1 MPTGYAGQWREIY
14 VTAMGPIER
23 PPNWVGRE
31 QELAIL
37 RAGVEA
43 VRRGE
48 GAVVWVEGEAGIG
61 KSSLVA
67 EALATATDPGWEVG
81 WGIAARLTERLPLRV
96 MLDCLEV
103 RPGSPDPRRAKAAE
117 LLRSERLGLLSA
129 GDASA
134 LGVEVLMTLVDEVCA
149 AAPAV
154 IIIDDVQW
162 ADAAS
167 LIVWHQLAASITQLR
182 LLLIA
187 TCRLSPARAEVREV
201 RSEAARRGGQV
212 IKLGPLPETDV
223 AALVTKMLGSPS
235 SDDALGKLTAQ
246 AAGNPLFVRE
256 LVDALVRERP
266 PQITSEGW
274 EAPERLPV
282 SLASVLSDRLTS
294 VPAETERILQTAAL
308 LGGKFTVTDLAVLLR
323 QPALELAASLQE
335 AVTAGILAASG
346 PQLAFRHSLIR
357 QFLYESMPAAL
368 RTAQHAE
375 AARELAA
382 TGADALSVAEQLF
395 AAGRPGG
402 SWARA
407 WLVEA
412 APVLVTRAPQLTADL
427 LQRELAETPGGDA
440 TRDGL
445 MASLARAL
453 LAAGSHAEAARQA
466 SQALTLMTDPVRRA
480 ETYFVLADAQ
490 LSVGREADAASTVR
504 QALASADL
512 PRTWQPRMLAI
523 LAMLERA
530 STGDLDAADATAR
543 RALTAARE
551 ADDALATAHAL
562 VDLWLSNSI
571 RRDHAAALDYLDQA
585 LEVLGD
591 DLAYADLRS
600 FALDSRIFT
609 LQNLDRW
616 PEAELA
622 LQTAREDARRNGSP
636 DGATWAS
643 AAVLRYWLGQWD
655 DALAELGSDESD
667 VLGPSHS
674 YLREHWSALL
684 VHGVAALIAGRRDE
698 RGIAGQQLRKGLALP
713 ILTIPERE
721 NQDFLIAA
729 HALALEQSGETGQAM
744 RVLAGILPRRD
755 GEMTLIHQWLPDLVR
770 LAIAAGDE
778 RTARAAAQACAA
790 EAAAETFPARAT
802 ATSMRCQGLL
812 SSDTALLLEAVAHYR
827 TVGPAV
833 ELPAALEDLATVLAK
848 RGEDDEARFA
858 LNEAVGLYESFDAH
872 WDIRR
877 AEARLRPYG
886 IRRGVRSRRRARA
899 ASGWEALTPTEVK
912 IAYLIGEGRSN
923 PDIAASLFM
932 SRNTVQTHVS
942 HILAK
947 LNARSR
953 AEIVREVLRQGIGI

>member
-1 MPTGYAGQWREIY
+1 
-14 VTAMGPIER
+14 MGPIER

-31 QELAIL
+31 DELATL
-37 RAGVEA
+37 HAGVDA
-43 VRRGE
+43 LRRGE
-48 GAVVWVEGEAGIG
+48 GAVAWVEGEAGIG

-67 EALATATDPGWEVG
+67 EALAATTDPEREVG
-81 WGIAARLTERLPLRV
+81 WGIADRLTERLPLRV
-96 MLDCLEV
+96 MLDCLQV

-117 LLRSERLGLLSA
+117 LLRGERLGLISA

-134 LGVEVLMTLVDEVCA
+134 IGVEVLVTLVDELCA

-154 IIIDDVQW
+154 LVLDDVQW

-167 LIVWHQLAASITQLR
+167 LIVWHQLAASISQLR

-187 TCRLSPARAEVREV
+187 TCRLSPPRPEVRQV
-201 RSEAARRGGQV
+201 RGAVARRGGQM
-212 IKLGPLPETDV
+212 ITLGPLPETDV
-223 AALVTKMLGSPS
+223 TALVTKMLGSSS

-246 AAGNPLFVRE
+246 AAGNPLYVRE
-256 LVDALVRERP
+256 LIDALVRERTP
-266 PQITSEGW
+266 PIAAEGG
-274 EAPERLPV
+274 AAADRLPV
-282 SLASVLSDRLTS
+282 SLATVLSDRLTS
-294 VPAETERILQTAAL
+294 VSAETERILRTSAL

-323 QPALELAASLQE
+323 QPALELAPSLQE

-346 PQLAFRHSLIR
+346 QELAFRHTLIR

-368 RTAQHAE
+368 RTALHE
-375 AARELAA
+375 EGARELAA
-382 TGADALSVAEQLF
+382 TGADAMSVAQQLF
-395 AAGRPGG
+395 AAKPSGRG
-402 SWARA
+402 WARA
-407 WLVEA
+407 WLVQN

-427 LQRELAETPGGDA
+427 LRRELAQTSSDDESW
-440 TRDGL
+440 DGL
-445 MASLARAL
+445 TANFARAL
-453 LAAGSHAEAARQA
+453 LAAGSYAEATRQA
-466 SQALTLMTDPVRRA
+466 SQALPLITDPVQKA

-490 LSVGREADAASTVR
+490 LSVGRDADAARTVR
-504 QALASADL
+504 QALASAEL
-512 PRTWQPRMLAI
+512 PITWKPRMLAL

-543 RALTAARE
+543 QALTVARQ
-551 ADDALATAHAL
+551 AGDAFATAHAL
-562 VDLWLSNSI
+562 VDLWLSNSV

-585 LEVLGD
+585 LAVLGD
-591 DLAYADLRS
+591 DPALTGLRS

-622 LQTAREDARRNGSP
+622 LQKARDYARRSGTP

-655 DALAELGSDESD
+655 DALAELSTDESD
-667 VLGPSHS
+667 VPGAAHS
-674 YLREHWSALL
+674 YLREGWSALL
-684 VHGVAALIAGRRDE
+684 VHGVAALIAGRRDQ
-698 RGIAGQQLRKGLALP
+698 RATAGLRLRKGLALP
-713 ILTIPERE
+713 IQTIPERE

-729 HALALEQSGETGQAM
+729 HALALEQSGETGQAT

-755 GEMTLIHQWLPDLVR
+755 GEMTLVHQWLPGLVR
-770 LAIAAGDE
+770 LAIETGDD
-778 RTARAAAQACAA
+778 RTARTAAQACAA
-790 EAAAETFPARAT
+790 EAAAETYPARAA
-802 ATSMRCQGLL
+802 ATNLRCQGLL
-812 SSDTALLLEAVAHYR
+812 GSDPAPLSEAVTHYR

-833 ELPAALEDLATVLAK
+833 ELPAALEDLAAVLAK
-848 RGEDDEARFA
+848 HGQEDEARSA
-858 LNEAVGLYESFDAH
+858 LSEAVGLYERLDAH

-886 IRRGVRSRRRARA
+886 IRRSVRGRRQARA

-912 IAYLIGEGRSN
+912 IAYLIGDGRSN
-923 PDIAASLFM
+923 PDVAARLFM

-953 AEIVREVLRQGIGI
+953 AEIVREVLRQGIAI